1 MYILQLMDNYV
12 SSWSVFLM
20 AGLESVTIGWI
31 YGELN
36 FKKKSILKLKKKRNF
51 VHMMRKIHLFCI
63 YGVDD
68 YQMIFFDFD
77 QVGIDSSATLKWW
90 LESKEMLSTIFS
102 NYFGNSFH
110 PWLLQ
115 YVWFTLFN
123 VFNVFILYNVVIV

>member
-51 VHMMRKIHLFCI
+51 LHMMRKIHLFCI

-68 YQMIFFDFD
+68 YQMIFFNFD
-77 QVGIDSSATLKWW
+77 QVGIDSSATLK
-90 LESKEMLSTIFS
+90 
-102 NYFGNSFH
+102 
-110 PWLLQ
+110 
-115 YVWFTLFN
+115 
-123 VFNVFILYNVVIV
+123 